1 MYGTKL
7 SIIGLM
13 RNSVSTELFRVSAMA
28 KLNEYL
34 ILTQSQVSTKKFP
47 NLPNKK
53 FIALAVIEKEYVNRE
68 NADAFTKGTLHG
80 HPDEILKKK
89 EPIILEAVLEPP
101 EGQRNVKLVFVEGAP
116 GVGKSTLA
124 LELCRRQKEIKAM
137 AKYSLVLLFQL
148 RDKDVQGI
156 QMIEG
161 LFHHDDI
168 SLQRSVT
175 KEVIDCNGKDV
186 LFILDGF
193 DELPSNLRQDSFFVK
208 LIQGKHLP
216 ASTVLVTSRPS
227 ASAEI
232 LQSVN
237 DYKYIEVLGFT
248 QNQVEQYA
256 RSMLNDQPDVL
267 KDFLK
272 YIFVNPAIRG
282 MMYVPLNS
290 AIVLHIYRKNRTK
303 SKTFPRTMTQ
313 LYTELCLVLLIKYLK
328 EKNESDPLIT
338 DLLNTTDLGDLP
350 ESIKDQIFM
359 LGELAFKGALSQ
371 EITFER
377 LPKGCDDLGLLN
389 VSTGLYLGRKSYS
402 FLHLTLQEFL
412 AGYYF
417 SHLSPVEQELKFVN
431 NLMLNDIRSKSGI
444 KLGNH
449 LNVMWRFVAG
459 LNGFKNIGWGL
470 VYDASNWC
478 RTDYD
483 RKDMRCTPFL
493 IRCLFEVQDV
503 KEIKSACDSIFVT
516 SECPNINL
524 CFSNHLDCYAAG
536 YCIAVSGQKWNLNLS
551 YIEGD
556 EVLEML
562 CCGLKS
568 AVNISGSILDLDLAG
583 NSLTAAAMSYLRE
596 LQTIGILPQI
606 HLLSLRGNKLN
617 NCAFD
622 DFAEIVTSMVNLT
635 CLQVGDNLVEE
646 SGMVKFF
653 QNLSQ
658 ISTLTELHMADINLG
673 FTDIQALSEMMASIK
688 YLTKLS
694 IGDPRMSDKSVIE
707 MVKVL
712 LSPTSLKEVTFR
724 GVFWTCKRAENF
736 ALLKQNNNIA
746 TLTFERNYDY
756 SFHLDPVIP
765 AIAEAL
771 HVNKSLQVLKMPPRY
786 SHDDAEEDV
795 HIRHESIV
803 ALSTM
808 LRVNKTLKRLDI
820 FASLAC
826 DDIAFLSDALR
837 FNYTLQT
844 LNVSNKRINIS
855 HYSDSDED

>member
-1 MYGTKL
+1 
-7 SIIGLM
+7 
-13 RNSVSTELFRVSAMA
+13 MA

-34 ILTQSQVSTKKFP
+34 ILTQSQVSTKKFPNLP

-101 EGQRNVKLVFVEGAP
+101 EGQQNVKLVFVEGAP

-148 RDKDVQGI
+148 RDKDVQEI
-156 QMIEG
+156 QTIEG

-168 SLQRSVT
+168 SLQWSVT
-175 KEVIDCNGKDV
+175 KEVIDCNGKNV

-193 DELPSNLRQDSFFVK
+193 DELPSNLRRDSFFVK

-256 RSMLNDQPDVL
+256 MSMLNDQPVVL
-267 KDFLK
+267 EDFLK

-303 SKTFPRTMTQ
+303 SKTFFPRTMTQ

-338 DLLNTTDLGDLP
+338 ELLNTNNLGDLP
-350 ESIKDQIFM
+350 ESIKDQMFM

-371 EITFER
+371 EITFEQ
-377 LPKGCDDLGLLN
+377 LPNGCDDLGLLN

-431 NLMLNDIRSKSGI
+431 NLVINDIRSKSGI
-444 KLGNH
+444 KLRNH
-449 LNVMWRFVAG
+449 LDVMWRFVAG

-470 VYDASNWC
+470 AYDASNWRWTKD
-478 RTDYD
+478 RTSTP
-483 RKDMRCTPFL
+483 CTPFL

-503 KEIKSACDSIFVT
+503 KEIKSACDSILIT
-516 SECPNINL
+516 TECPNISL
-524 CFSNHLDCYAAG
+524 SLSNHLDCYAAG
-536 YCIAVSGQKWNLNLS
+536 YCIAVSGHKWNLNMCF
-551 YIEGD
+551 IEGN

-568 AVNISGSILDLDLAG
+568 AENISGSILDLNLAG
-583 NSLTAAAMSYLRE
+583 NSLTVAAMSYLRE

-606 HLLSLRGNKLN
+606 HFLSLCDNKLN

-635 CLQVGDNLVEE
+635 SLRVDGNPVGG

-653 QNLSQ
+653 QNLPQ
-658 ISTLTELHMADINLG
+658 ISTLTELHVEDINLDL
-673 FTDIQALSEMMASIK
+673 TDIQALSEMMASIK
-688 YLTKLS
+688 CLTKLN
-694 IGDPRMSDKSVIE
+694 IGDPRMLDKSVIE
-707 MVKVL
+707 VVKVL
-712 LSPTSLKEVTFR
+712 LSPTSLKDVTFR
-724 GVFWTCKRAENF
+724 GIFWTHKRAENF
-736 ALLKQNNNIA
+736 ALLKKNNNIA
-746 TLTFERNYDY
+746 NLTFERNYDHD
-756 SFHLDPVIP
+756 FILDPVIP

-771 HVNKSLQVLKMPPRY
+771 HENKSLQILKMPPCN
-786 SHDDAEEDV
+786 HPDDVEDDV
-795 HIRHESIV
+795 NIRHESIV
-803 ALSTM
+803 VLSRM
-808 LRVNKTLKRLDI
+808 LRVNTTLKRLDV
-820 FASLAC
+820 FVSLTC
-826 DDIAFLSDALR
+826 EDIAFLSDALR

-844 LNVSNKRINIS
+844 LNVGNRRIHVS
-855 HYSDSDED
+855 RCSDED